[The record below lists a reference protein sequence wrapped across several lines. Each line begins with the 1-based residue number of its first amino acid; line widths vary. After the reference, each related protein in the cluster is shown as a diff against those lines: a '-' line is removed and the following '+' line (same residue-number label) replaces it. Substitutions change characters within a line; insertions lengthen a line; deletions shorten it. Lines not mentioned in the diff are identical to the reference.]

1 MPQTW
6 WRLHRSLSDIGHST
20 AANDAQASA
29 SFAASH
35 LPAPH
40 SPRDERH
47 AGQAPRH
54 RSFRNIM
61 PATCVVCIIAAITLT
76 LAGWESSALAV
87 KAVKEVSDG
96 IAAIVNNE
104 VITLS
109 ELDSELHDE
118 IIRLRARYRGT
129 ELERQLAEKRYEVL
143 NNLIDQRILVQEAKA
158 KGIQV
163 SEEELKE
170 AKERLAANPLAQGT
184 AASASEKQLRQDI
197 MVQKLM
203 SFEVFRLVMVSPEE
217 IRAYYDE
224 HTSQFTD
231 PPRYHIRQ
239 ILVKPRA
246 SETVAGA
253 RKEAEGIYAKLKNGD
268 SFADLAR
275 RHSDGPEGQVGGD
288 LGFLAK
294 QECLAPIARA
304 LETMSVG
311 ETSPPIETS
320 LGVHII
326 LLEEKIPGE
335 TRPLEAVENQ
345 IRSLLMD
352 RKTREVHQAWL
363 KNLKKK
369 AYIEVKL

>member
-1 MPQTW
+1 MPQNW
-6 WRLHRSLSDIGHST
+6 WRCHRSLSAIG
-20 AANDAQASA
+20 
-29 SFAASH
+29 
-35 LPAPH
+35 
-40 SPRDERH
+40 
-47 AGQAPRH
+47 AG
-54 RSFRNIM
+54 
-61 PATCVVCIIAAITLT
+61 CIIVAFMLT
-76 LAGWESSALAV
+76 LPGWESTAL
-87 KAVKEVSDG
+87 AVKEVSDG

-118 IIRLRARYRGT
+118 IIRLRARYRGK

-158 KGIQV
+158 KGLQV
-163 SEEELKE
+163 SEDELRE
-170 AKERLAANPLAQGT
+170 AKERLAANPSAQ
-184 AASASEKQLRQDI
+184 AAASSASEKQLRQEI

-231 PPRYHIRQ
+231 APRYHIRQ
-239 ILVKPRA
+239 ILLKPRT

-253 RKEAEGIYAKLKNGD
+253 RKEAEGIYAKLKNGE
-268 SFADLAR
+268 SFTELAL
-275 RHSDGPEGQVGGD
+275 RHSAGPEGQVGGD
-288 LGFLAK
+288 LGFLGK
-294 QECLAPIARA
+294 QECLAPIAQA